1 MSTKKISK
9 FYVDS
14 KNVSKKFLHRP
25 PYFFSDF
32 FLWSP
37 KVGFEKK
44 IEGTVEELFAYI
56 FGIYIKLGYK
66 DPLNLILSI
75 LVAVAK

>member
-66 DPLNLILSI
+66 NISTLTLSDSI
-75 LVAVAK
+75 DVAT